1 MSILAGIA
9 NVYKTCGV
17 QFAVKDDIN
26 RDTDP
31 GMLINPEVLT
41 HGMMFLAHFLHHNQ
55 GLCTF
60 V

>member
-1 MSILAGIA
+1 MSILAGMA
-9 NVYKTCGV
+9 NVYKPAV
-17 QFAVKDDIN
+17 FAVKDDIN

-41 HGMMFLAHFLHHNQ
+41 HGMVFLAHFLHHNQ

-60 V
+60 VWS